1 MSQSVIALGLLLGTL
16 LVGVFFA
23 YIYSLKRQNYLLY
36 WTVGWALYALH
47 YLCPALSPWIG
58 SNIVLSS
65 LNHAL
70 FGFAAICFFLGAQLY
85 THIKLWLRPAIAF
98 AVILALWSTANALQ
112 IFPVSSFIPAAFIYV
127 VVGYLF
133 WNESRHHETLADRLL
148 GLAFSCWGVVFL
160 LFFLLQSAQK
170 LIGDSILSVSAIPVA
185 FVCMLLVMAIY
196 EEEKRRVECHTLALS
211 NLSLATSCFVGGE
224 IRRMLADALGRVLAV
239 VRLHSGA
246 LFLHHGD
253 PS

>member
-58 SNIVLSS
+58 SNIFLSS
-65 LNHAL
+65 LNHAF

-85 THIKLWLRPAIAF
+85 TQHSLWLKPAIGS
-98 AVILALWSTANALQ
+98 AVFLALWSTANAFQ
-112 IFPVSSFIPAAFIYV
+112 VFPVSSFIPAAFIYV
-127 VVGYLF
+127 VVGYIF

-148 GLAFSCWGVVFL
+148 GVAFSLWGIVFL
-160 LFFLLQSAQK
+160 GFFLLHSAQK
-170 LIGDSILSVSAIPVA
+170 FIGDSILSVSAIPVA
-185 FVCMLLVMAIY
+185 FVCMLLVMAVY
-196 EEEKRRVECHTLALS
+196 E
-211 NLSLATSCFVGGE
+211 
-224 IRRMLADALGRVLAV
+224 
-239 VRLHSGA
+239 
-246 LFLHHGD
+246 
-253 PS
+253 